1 MAAVRAVAAGQQA
14 GASLAPLTHLSAAPA
29 PTQPQL
35 SQLQLTA
42 LARRNN
48 CFARGE
54 TSGPGRL
61 SAAAPG
67 PASDVMADVTRAGEN
82 YTGAIT
88 GQAAH
93 TTLTPGG
100 ARLEHCEHSQHSQ
113 HSIHWVRSRLETQPG
128 YTHTTSHLSFR
139 HI

>member
-1 MAAVRAVAAGQQA
+1 MAAVRAVAAGQPG

-54 TSGPGRL
+54 TSGPGRV

-93 TTLTPGG
+93 TRLTLASHPGERG
-100 ARLEHCEHSQHSQ
+100 LN
-113 HSIHWVRSRLETQPG
+113 IVNTLNTLNTQ
-128 YTHTTSHLSFR
+128 YTG
-139 HI
+139 

>member
-1 MAAVRAVAAGQQA
+1 MAAVRAVAAGQPG

-54 TSGPGRL
+54 TSGPGRV

-88 GQAAH
+88 GQAAI

-100 ARLEHCEHSQHSQ
+100 ARLEHCEHSQ

-128 YTHTTSHLSFR
+128 YTLTTSHLSFR